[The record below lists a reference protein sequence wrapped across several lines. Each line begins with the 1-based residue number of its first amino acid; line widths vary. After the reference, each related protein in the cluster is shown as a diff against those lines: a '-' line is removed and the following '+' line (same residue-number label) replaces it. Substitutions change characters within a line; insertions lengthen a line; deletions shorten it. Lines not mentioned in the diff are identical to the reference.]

1 MSINSFLEFGGS
13 LGDLSNGTISIFAK
27 TISAAN
33 LEASFSLKT
42 DSLGVIQTNAL
53 SISDTLGLQT
63 ILDSKIGT
71 PLLQDLDVNK
81 KTLLNI
87 GVAEFVETS
96 GSNVISMKAP
106 SSITTGG
113 HDFILPSV
121 VGGESDVLT
130 RDGAGGTSWE
140 LGGNVSS
147 FNNFSNDNR
156 IVITDTV
163 AGIKNL
169 QQSAL
174 TISDAGDITTSNSL
188 EIKSTNLN
196 EDTLKI
202 VLESGSGQ
210 TMLFLNDISTQDN
223 AIEINAPLGG
233 VTLAAGR
240 QLVLSS
246 SFNSR
251 TGVLIQNTSED
262 NQAGVTLES
271 DGGDSQL
278 TLSCGRT
285 SGVALNFETFAQG
298 ETLFSAGG
306 KFHVNNTNGGIL
318 LQSAAVSPTSIL
330 LQGTGLG
337 SGIRLNSF
345 SSDISLLAD
354 GTSANITLDSSGL
367 GSIKLTHAGVL
378 GNGIILDSG
387 NRLLLKATTDIIL
400 ETPQMLLEHKSIEDD
415 EDVFRLDINAAGFA
429 DIKAMH
435 NIYTTG
441 PLNNG
446 DTQSINLVTVDE
458 SLNNGGRIFGHA
470 VNSTEIGSSN
480 VHALGIGTQV
490 NPILQKSG
498 TFNNANSLLNIA
510 VNVLVALSVSGAGNI
525 TVFVANND
533 NFTIGDT
540 NKFSEIEFILDIGA
554 SQAGVKPTFE
564 FSTGVGT
571 WSSFSPID
579 GTSQFRNTGIVSW
592 SLSDITNWLVGA
604 GSEFLIRISR
614 TRVSLAILPILDL
627 VQISATI
634 EYSWNLSGDLKVN
647 TIVANEISYPPRY
660 LDRLSIEWV
669 TVFQLLINT
678 GNCRDS
684 TNSMNLNLST
694 STVTI
699 TNSGPGGLQ
708 SGSSEAANTWYKIL
722 IIGDSTGINAPST
735 LLVPQ
740 GTSFII
746 QDGFDKFRILGHVR
760 NNASSN
766 FRRFTMHGA
775 DRSRHITMEDTRT
788 ENTMLFE
795 TPPALDDT
803 FETLNISA
811 FVPEGTSRIDMQIVF
826 DMDADGDMLY
836 LSSGINTQTIAE
848 TIINIG
854 LGISTAALEEFN
866 TTMTNFAIN
875 PSGPSFDWAAT
886 EGNTGEPQNFLTF
899 ILIGYIQNL

>member
-1 MSINSFLEFGGS
+1 MPTFEYIRNEQGLEILTDVTESTPDEIQDPDKIQSVNGNVIGI
-13 LGDLSNGTISIFAK
+13 DLSKPNEIVLFADTGGTKLLESGAFIINKCLSGIEK
-27 TISAAN
+27 ILLTEPLGIDTITLQSPSLASSYILNLPTDVGLVNQHLTTDGNNPAN
-33 LEASFSLKT
+33 LTWSDIA
-42 DSLGVIQTNAL
+42 
-53 SISDTLGLQT
+53 ISGD
-63 ILDSKIGT
+63 
-71 PLLQDLDVNK
+71 
-81 KTLLNI
+81 
-87 GVAEFVETS
+87 
-96 GSNVISMKAP
+96 
-106 SSITTGG
+106 
-113 HDFILPSV
+113 
-121 VGGESDVLT
+121 
-130 RDGAGGTSWE
+130 
-140 LGGNVSS
+140 VSS
-147 FNNFSNDNR
+147 SLNFSNDNR

-163 AGIKNL
+163 SGNKFL
-169 QQSAL
+169 QQSLL
-174 TISDAGDITTSNSL
+174 TISSAGNISTSNSL

-233 VTLAAGR
+233 IAIAAGR

-271 DGGDSQL
+271 DGSSSQL
-278 TLSCGRT
+278 TLSCGR
-285 SGVALNFETFAQG
+285 SAGVALNFKTFLQG

-318 LQSAAVSPTSIL
+318 LQSAAISPTAIL

-337 SGIRLNSF
+337 SGIKLESF
-345 SSDISLLAD
+345 SSDINLLAS
-354 GTSANITLDSSGL
+354 GTSANITLNSGGL
-367 GSIKLTHAGVL
+367 GSIKLVHAGVL
-378 GNGIILDSG
+378 GDGIVLDSG
-387 NRLLLKATTDIIL
+387 GRLLLKATNDIIL
-400 ETPQMLLEHKSIEDD
+400 DTPQVVLEHKSIEDD

-441 PLNNG
+441 ALING
-446 DTQSINLVTVDE
+446 DTQAVNLVTVDE
-458 SLNNGGRIFGHA
+458 GLNNAGRIFGYA
-470 VNSTEIGSSN
+470 VNSTGTGNSN
-480 VHALGIGTQV
+480 VHALGITPEV

-498 TFNNANSLLNIA
+498 IFANADSLLNLA
-510 VNVLVALSVSGAGNI
+510 VNVLGSLSIGGGGNI
-525 TVFVANND
+525 TIFVANND
-533 NFTIGDT
+533 NFTVGSS

-614 TRVSLAILPILDL
+614 TRVTLAILPILDL

-669 TVFQLLINT
+669 TVFQLLVNT

-708 SGSSEAANTWYKIL
+708 
-722 IIGDSTGINAPST
+722 
-735 LLVPQ
+735 
-740 GTSFII
+740 GTSFI
-746 QDGFDKFRILGHVR
+746 QAGYDKFRILGYVR
-760 NNASSN
+760 NNASSD
-766 FRRFTMHGA
+766 FRRFTMHGN
-775 DRSRHITMEDTRT
+775 DRSRHITQEDTRT
-788 ENTMLFE
+788 ENTMLLA
-795 TPPALDDT
+795 TPPDLDDT
-803 FETLNISA
+803 FQTLNISA
-811 FVPEGTSRIDMQIVF
+811 FVPENTSRIDMQIVF
-826 DMDADGDMLY
+826 DMDSDSDMLY
-836 LSSGINTQTIAE
+836 LTSGINTQTIAE

-875 PSGPSFDWAAT
+875 PSGPSFDWAAS
-886 EGNTGEPQNFLTF
+886 EGNVSEPQNELTF